1 MTCADK
7 VQLPLNSPIKTDIK
21 IPGDVFGLEEFNYSD
36 NMAEKTTRKSTVIAV
51 S

>member
-7 VQLPLNSPIKTDIK
+7 VRFPLDNPIKTEIK
-21 IPGDVFGLEEFNYSD
+21 IPGDVFGLEEFDYSD
-36 NMAEKTTRKSTVIAV
+36 NMAGKKTRKSTVIAV